1 MKLKTNSKKKAG
13 KFTYMGR
20 LISNTLLTN
29 QWVKEEVNQEDTERN
44 KMKI

>member
-20 LISNTLLTN
+20 LSNTLLTN